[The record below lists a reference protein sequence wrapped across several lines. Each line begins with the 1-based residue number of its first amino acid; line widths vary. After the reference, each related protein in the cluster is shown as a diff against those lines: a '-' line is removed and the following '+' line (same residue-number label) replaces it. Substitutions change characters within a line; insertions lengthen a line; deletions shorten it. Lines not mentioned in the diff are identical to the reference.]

1 MPIPLLFL
9 TGARGSGKTTLGQ
22 RLAAQLSFSFL
33 DTDALIVARAGTDVA
48 GIVAARGWEG
58 FRDAESEALE
68 EAIAAA
74 AAPGLV
80 VATGGGMILREAN
93 RARLRETGCVVYL
106 KAEPALLAERLRRD
120 PLTGQRPAL
129 TDKPL
134 EDELRCVLVEREP
147 LYQAAAH
154 LVLDAGAEL
163 PVLLEAV
170 LSAYNGWLE
179 GASFLRT

>member
-1 MPIPLLFL
+1 MPVPILFL
-9 TGARGSGKTTLGQ
+9 AGARGSGKTTVG
-22 RLAAQLSFSFL
+22 RTLAARLSFSFL

-48 GIVAARGWEG
+48 GIVASRGWEG

-68 EAIAAA
+68 EAIATANQ
-74 AAPGLV
+74 PGLV

-93 RARLRETGCVVYL
+93 RARMRETGCVVYL
-106 KAEPALLAERLRRD
+106 RAEPEVLAERLRRD

-129 TDKPL
+129 TDKSL
-134 EDELRCVLVEREP
+134 EDEIRQVLDEREP

-163 PVLLEAV
+163 PVLVERLTMEHARWREARAR
-170 LSAYNGWLE
+170 LQP
-179 GASFLRT
+179 